1 MTHRSPDAFEIR
13 NIEDK
18 PLADRKRLRK
28 LHLQLAD
35 VFTAERPGKTGD
47 RSLAGLRQ
55 TRYLGDGQLR
65 RRRDIIENKLRNA
78 FSVAVSSTKRSV
90 MQEIISIDQTYGNNG

>member
-1 MTHRSPDAFEIR
+1 MTHRSTDAFEIR

-35 VFTAERPGKTGD
+35 VFTAERPGKRVTEA
-47 RSLAGLRQ
+47 AGLRQ

-78 FSVAVSSTKRSV
+78 FRSP
-90 MQEIISIDQTYGNNG
+90 

>member
-1 MTHRSPDAFEIR
+1 
-13 NIEDK
+13 
-18 PLADRKRLRK
+18 LRK

-65 RRRDIIENKLRNA
+65 RRRDIIENKLRDAFFGRREFHKAIGNA
-78 FSVAVSSTKRSV
+78 
-90 MQEIISIDQTYGNNG
+90 GNNID